1 MEEELTKVKEEN
13 RKLSSQLEKI
23 SKQDWNTTLAEKI
36 QSKKDELE
44 KLKDKVRNK
53 LDNSIFTSSLEVYL
67 TANEQLVLLQM
78 EKISEKICTPT
89 KRQLE
94 RSRENLRK
102 KVNSEELQNIRQVH
116 SEIVKM
122 EVQQKQWEEWKEQQ
136 TEAYVEVPIN
146 ID

>member
-1 MEEELTKVKEEN
+1 LTIVKEEN

-44 KLKDKVRNK
+44 KLKDKVRSK
-53 LDNSIFTSSLEVYL
+53 LDNSILISSLEVYL

-78 EKISEKICTPT
+78 EKVSEKICVPT

-122 EVQQKQWEEWKEQQ
+122 EVQQKQ
-136 TEAYVEVPIN
+136 
-146 ID
+146 

>member
-1 MEEELTKVKEEN
+1 LEEELTKVKEKN

-122 EVQQKQWEEWKEQQ
+122 EVQQKQ
-136 TEAYVEVPIN
+136 
-146 ID
+146 

>member
-1 MEEELTKVKEEN
+1 M
-13 RKLSSQLEKI
+13 
-23 SKQDWNTTLAEKI
+23 
-36 QSKKDELE
+36 
-44 KLKDKVRNK
+44 
-53 LDNSIFTSSLEVYL
+53 EVYL
-67 TANEQLVLLQM
+67 TANEQLILLQM

-89 KRQLE
+89 KRKLE

>member
-1 MEEELTKVKEEN
+1 VVKEEN

-36 QSKKDELE
+36 WSKKTELE

-53 LDNSIFTSSLEVYL
+53 LDNNMLKSSLEVYL
-67 TANEQLVLLQM
+67 TANEQLVLLRM
-78 EKISEKICTPT
+78 EKVDERVCVPT
-89 KRQLE
+89 KKQLE

-102 KVNSEELQNIRQVH
+102 KVNSEELQSIRQVH

-122 EVQQKQWEEWKEQQ
+122 EVQQKQ
-136 TEAYVEVPIN
+136 
-146 ID
+146 